1 MADAYILITVVNLFI
16 LLLGVSI
23 GRSIILL
30 KVRREENRKRELELE
45 LLEKRVEVIERGKA
59 VASNLED
66 LIYKAHVQQEI
77 DKIMRKKGTDY

>member
-59 VASNLED
+59 VASNLEE

-77 DKIMRKKGTDY
+77 DKIMRKKGTD